1 MREEFIPYKLAVKL
15 KAVGFDEPCM
25 YAWCITPKHLGEREG
40 DLFLRT
46 DGNPFGDFFTG
57 KNWNV
62 SYNNNKNKIKCSA
75 PTFSQAFR
83 WYREKYQKNNIL
95 FSDGYQ
101 WTFDLRWADEDSLD
115 KYPSVQFP
123 RREVGREMFDTYEEA
138 ELACLKKLIEIV
150 ELKSQQ

>member
-1 MREEFIPYKLAVKL
+1 MREEFIPYELAVKL
-15 KAVGFDEPCM
+15 KAIGFDEPCM

-75 PTFSQAFR
+75 ATFYQAFR
-83 WYREKYQKNNIL
+83 WFREKYGISAYVSPLEDGSAFYHMIYTNINVPYSNRICTL
-95 FSDGYQ
+95 PEKWS
-101 WTFDLRWADEDSLD
+101 R
-115 KYPSVQFP
+115 
-123 RREVGREMFDTYEEA
+123 YEEA
-138 ELACLKKLIEIV
+138 ELACLEKLIEIV
-150 ELKSQQ
+150 ETKSK